1 MVKVNAVG
9 FLCPIPVIMTKKAL
23 NEIEEGEVEILVDNE
38 TAKENLEKLGKELG
52 FAYKSE
58 KVDENY
64 KVVITKIKVE
74 EKQEKIK
81 EENIVVII
89 DSDEMG
95 KGDKELGEILVKG
108 FVYSLTEMEVL
119 PKTVILYNKGVYL
132 ATVNKNTIEDLKK
145 LENMG
150 VEVIACGTCVNYYG
164 LQDKLQV
171 GSLTNMYTIIDRQF
185 KATKIIRV

>member
-1 MVKVNAVG
+1 MIKVNAIG

-23 NEIEEGEVEILVDNE
+23 NEIEEGIVEILVDNE
-38 TAKENLEKLGKELG
+38 TAKENLEKLAKELG

-58 KVDENY
+58 KVEENY
-64 KVVITKIKVE
+64 KVIITKIKVE
-74 EKQEKIK
+74 KKDNIK
-81 EENIVVII
+81 EENIVVVV

-95 KGDKELGEILVKG
+95 KGDRELGEILLKG
-108 FVYSLTEMEVL
+108 FIYSLTEMEVL

-132 ATVNKNTIEDLKK
+132 ATINKNTIEDLKK

-150 VEVIACGTCVNYYG
+150 VEIISCGTCINYYG

-171 GSLTNMYTIIDRQF
+171 GSLTNMYTILDKQF

>member
-1 MVKVNAVG
+1 MIKVNAVG

-23 NEIEEGEVEILVDNE
+23 NEIEEGEVEVLVDNE

-52 FAYKSE
+52 FSYKSE
-58 KVDENY
+58 KVEGNY
-64 KVVITKIKVE
+64 KVVITKTKE
-74 EKQEKIK
+74 EKKDEVK
-81 EENIVVII
+81 EENIVVVI

-171 GSLTNMYTIIDRQF
+171 GSLTNMYTIVERQL